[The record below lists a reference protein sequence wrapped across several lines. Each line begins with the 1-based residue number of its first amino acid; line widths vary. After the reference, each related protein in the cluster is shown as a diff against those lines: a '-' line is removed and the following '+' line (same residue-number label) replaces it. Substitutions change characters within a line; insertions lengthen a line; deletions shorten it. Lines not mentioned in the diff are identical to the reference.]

1 MATSPESGTMLS
13 RLVYVPK
20 TDGPHVRLGLLW
32 FVGAVVACAIGPIA
46 VAFLFSSL
54 ATVSALQTSRV
65 WMRRGREVDWLVA
78 TIGSAAVVLAAQLG
92 AALAG
97 LALLGM
103 VASSL
108 IAAKVAPARS
118 DEVFARAGRTLRS
131 GAVAAVAAA
140 SVVILA
146 RTDMGALVVLL
157 VLVSVYE
164 VGDYLVGTG
173 SNLPIEGPVAGI
185 AAVLVLT
192 FTESVFQL
200 GPFEAQATWVFGGMV
215 AVGAPLGAVVGS
227 AIAPGADAAGPA
239 LRRLDAWLITA
250 PAWCWMLWGYL
261 N

>member
-1 MATSPESGTMLS
+1 MAPAPEPGTLLG
-13 RLVYVPK
+13 RLAYVPK
-20 TDGPHVRLGLLW
+20 ADGPHVRLGILW
-32 FVGAVVACAIGPIA
+32 FVGAVVACVIGPVA
-46 VAFLFSSL
+46 VAFLFASL
-54 ATVSALQTSRV
+54 AAVSAIQTSRG

-78 TIGSAAVVLAAQLG
+78 AIGSAAVVLAAQLG
-92 AALAG
+92 TALAG
-97 LALLGM
+97 LAVLAM
-103 VASSL
+103 VAASL
-108 IAAKVAPARS
+108 IAAVIAPARR
-118 DEVFARAGRTLRS
+118 DEVIARAGRTLRS
-131 GAVAAVAAA
+131 GAVTAVAAA

-185 AAVLVLT
+185 ASVLVLT
-192 FTESVFQL
+192 FTEAVFQL
-200 GPFEAQATWVFGGMV
+200 GPFDAQAAWVFGGMV
-215 AVGAPLGAVVGS
+215 AVGAPLGSVVGS
-227 AIAPGADAAGPA
+227 ALAPGADAAGPA